1 MNVPASSFKKK
12 PAGSGYAKK
21 TTNHKALLRPVTFAA
36 LPEDI
41 KRWKQ
46 AAAAEGRSF
55 AWWIRDRLLSMDK
68 RDQEMAA
75 RAIERADGRPEQSA

>member
-1 MNVPASSFKKK
+1 MNAQHQKK

-46 AAAAEGRSF
+46 AAATEGRSF
-55 AWWIRDRLLSMDK
+55 AWWIRDRLLLMDK
-68 RDQEMAA
+68 RDREMHVHAS
-75 RAIERADGRPEQSA
+75 EQADGRSPS